1 MVIAWLTFLIV
12 VFCIVLYTNSTNSIN
27 GTKDEV
33 ISKIKVVVMMIGIII
48 PDVYLIGLFFWK
60 LFQMVS

>member
-1 MVIAWLTFLIV
+1 MIWDCVQLVFLLMGITWLAILV
-12 VFCIVLYTNSTNSIN
+12 VVLDT
-27 GTKDEV
+27 DF
-33 ISKIKVVVMMIGIII
+33 SKIKKVVIGSSIII